1 MNRSAPLTPEEREL
15 ARLLGRTA
23 PTAPSSALD
32 EAVLAAARAS
42 LHPQPVPAA
51 GAAAPSPDHGIPRRR
66 RTRSRLPALIGLAA
80 SVVFAVG
87 IAWQL
92 KPDAPQPA
100 SSAAPSAAVEALP
113 APAAAPVAP
122 EARRA
127 ETPMA
132 AADVAEVATAPA
144 AKQSA
149 PPAPPRA
156 DTGERSITPPV
167 PAPIKAAPLPPPAP
181 APAAPVAA
189 APASQAYAMDA
200 APAPASAP
208 ASAPAPALEKIT
220 TTGSRVRQQAA
231 EPRSAPMAA
240 EPARNAAGAPGVMRR
255 AAPAAVSGTL
265 SDSAVNAAVDAD
277 AALPRKQ
284 WLQRIRERRDNGDV
298 DTARAS
304 LERYLQHYPETR
316 VPRDVRPLLDH

>member
-1 MNRSAPLTPEEREL
+1 MNRSAPLTPEERAL
-15 ARLLGRTA
+15 ARLLGRPA

-42 LHPQPVPAA
+42 LHTAPVAQSVPVPE
-51 GAAAPSPDHGIPRRR
+51 AAAPARSVPRAARR
-66 RTRSRLPALIGLAA
+66 RSRLPAALGLAA

-100 SSAAPSAAVEALP
+100 PSPAPSAAVEALP
-113 APAAAPVAP
+113 TPAAAPQAS
-122 EARRA
+122 EARHDQA
-127 ETPMA
+127 PMA
-132 AADVAEVATAPA
+132 AADVAEVATAPV
-144 AKQSA
+144 AKPSTP

-156 DTGERSITPPV
+156 DTREPLVTRPA
-167 PAPIKAAPLPPPAP
+167 PAPIVAAPMPP
-181 APAAPVAA
+181 PAAPVAA
-189 APASQAYAMDA
+189 PSPSQAYAMDA
-200 APAPASAP
+200 VA
-208 ASAPAPALEKIT
+208 APAPALEKIT
-220 TTGSRVRQQAA
+220 TTGSRARQQATDIQ
-231 EPRSAPMAA
+231 SAPMAA
-240 EPARNAAGAPGVMRR
+240 EPARSAAGAPGVMRR

-277 AALPRKQ
+277 ATLPRKQ

-316 VPRDVRPLLDH
+316 VPRDVRQLLDN

>member
-1 MNRSAPLTPEEREL
+1 MNRSAPLTPEERAL
-15 ARLLGRTA
+15 ARLLGRPA
-23 PTAPSSALD
+23 PTAPSTALD

-42 LHPQPVPAA
+42 LHTAPVAQSVPVPD
-51 GAAAPSPDHGIPRRR
+51 AAAPASSVPRTARR
-66 RTRSRLPALIGLAA
+66 RSRLPAALGLAA

-100 SSAAPSAAVEALP
+100 PSAAPSAAVAALP
-113 APAAAPVAP
+113 APAAAPQAS
-122 EARRA
+122 EARHDEA
-127 ETPMA
+127 PMA
-132 AADVAEVATAPA
+132 AADVAEVATAPV
-144 AKQSA
+144 AKPSA
-149 PPAPPRA
+149 PPPAPPRA
-156 DTGERSITPPV
+156 DTREPLVTRPV
-167 PAPIKAAPLPPPAP
+167 PAPPVAAPMPPPPP

-189 APASQAYAMDA
+189 PSPSQAYAMDA
-200 APAPASAP
+200 VA
-208 ASAPAPALEKIT
+208 APAPALEKIT
-220 TTGSRVRQQAA
+220 TTGSRARQQATDIQ
-231 EPRSAPMAA
+231 SVPMAA

-255 AAPAAVSGTL
+255 AAPSAVSGTL

-277 AALPRKQ
+277 ATLPRKQ

-316 VPRDVRPLLDH
+316 VPRDVRQLLDN

>member
-15 ARLLGRTA
+15 ARLLGRPA

-42 LHPQPVPAA
+42 LHTPPVAQSVPAP
-51 GAAAPSPDHGIPRRR
+51 GTAAPARSIPQAARR
-66 RTRSRLPALIGLAA
+66 RSRLPAALGLAA

-100 SSAAPSAAVEALP
+100 PSAAPSAAIEALP
-113 APAAAPVAP
+113 APAAAPLAP
-122 EARRA
+122 EARQVEA
-127 ETPMA
+127 PMA
-132 AADVAEVATAPA
+132 ANDVAEDATAPA
-144 AKQSA
+144 AKSSA
-149 PPAPPRA
+149 PPPAPPRA
-156 DTGERSITPPV
+156 DTREPFVTRPV
-167 PAPIKAAPLPPPAP
+167 PAPIVAAPLPPPP
-181 APAAPVAA
+181 PPPAAPVAA
-189 APASQAYAMDA
+189 APPSQAYAMDA
-200 APAPASAP
+200 VAAP
-208 ASAPAPALEKIT
+208 APAPALEKIT
-220 TTGSRVRQQAA
+220 TTGSRARQQATDIQ
-231 EPRSAPMAA
+231 SAPMAA

-255 AAPAAVSGTL
+255 AAPAAISGTL

-277 AALPRKQ
+277 ATLPRKQ

-316 VPRDVRPLLDH
+316 VPRDLRQLLET

>member
-32 EAVLAAARAS
+32 QAVLAAARAS
-42 LHPQPVPAA
+42 LQPQPAAPSAPVPE
-51 GAAAPSPDHGIPRRR
+51 AAAPARDVPRPARR
-66 RTRSRLPALIGLAA
+66 HSRLPAALGLAA

-92 KPDAPQPA
+92 KPDAPQPTPNA
-100 SSAAPSAAVEALP
+100 AAPSAAVEALP
-113 APAAAPVAP
+113 APAAAPVAA
-122 EARRA
+122 EARDDGA
-127 ETPMA
+127 PMA
-132 AADVAEVATAPA
+132 AADVAAGATAPA
-144 AKQSA
+144 AKPSVP

-156 DTGERSITPPV
+156 GTRAPFATRPV
-167 PAPIKAAPLPPPAP
+167 PAPIVAAPMPPPPPAP
-181 APAAPVAA
+181 AAPMAA
-189 APASQAYAMDA
+189 APSSQAYSMDA
-200 APAPASAP
+200 VA
-208 ASAPAPALEKIT
+208 APALEKIT
-220 TTGSRVRQQAA
+220 TTGSRARQQATDIQ
-231 EPRSAPMAA
+231 SAPMAA

-255 AAPAAVSGTL
+255 AAPAAVRGTL
-265 SDSAVNAAVDAD
+265 SDSVVNAAVDAD
-277 AALPRKQ
+277 ATLPRKQ

-316 VPRDVRPLLDH
+316 IPRDVRQLLDN